1 MDKETLFTNSLTILI
16 ALIAAFIALYQVK
29 ANIIS
34 SARMN
39 WIEKLRTLI
48 SSFCVESTNC
58 GLIMSNIGDFVTL
71 HIKDKKKENLEDEV
85 RNIILK
91 HYPDYFNACTKVDN
105 LCYEILLFLNSNDER
120 HKEVETLIIDVCTS
134 LRNPN
139 FLEVDRTELTT
150 QINKIVTYSKVIF
163 KNEWKKSKRL
173 FKL

>member
-1 MDKETLFTNSLTILI
+1 MDKEAILTNFLTILI

-34 SARMN
+34 NARMN
-39 WIEKLRTLI
+39 WIEKLRTSL
-48 SSFCVESTNC
+48 SSFCVESANC
-58 GLIMSNIGDFVTL
+58 GIIMSNIGNYVNL
-71 HIKDKKKENLEDEV
+71 HLRDNEKENFEDEV

-91 HYPDYFNACTKVDN
+91 HYPDYFNASAKVDN
-105 LCYEILLFLNSNDER
+105 LCYEILLFLDSNDKNQ
-120 HKEVETLIIDVCTS
+120 KELENLVVAVCSS

-139 FLEVDRTELTT
+139 FLELDRKELTT
-150 QINKIVTYSKVIF
+150 RINNIIYHSKIVF